1 MEKELIPRAKVVDY
15 NQLLERVKN
24 VNKCPSQLYSSVNVK
39 GTVRVISSDPPFVN
53 WLVLFTTVPSKTLSA
68 QKCMR

>member
-24 VNKCPSQLYSSVNVK
+24 VNKCPSQLYSLVNVK

-53 WLVLFTTVPSKTLSA
+53 WLV
-68 QKCMR
+68 